1 MSLINTMLRDLDK
14 RRAGDEARQTLP
26 PAVRTMPDADKRG
39 SLNVRYVVWCGVL
52 LLLAATA
59 WWWPGEKRVPP
70 PTPKPIAAPA
80 PVPVAVSPAP
90 TAAIPLPAAVPR
102 GFQADVRAAEPVADA
117 MVAAKPVSPIP
128 APAATAPATPAA
140 ATVVIKKTEPVVD
153 AKPTP
158 ERSSTRAPKP
168 SPLRMDDHLSSSATR
183 QTANETPKLAASVA
197 LPQLPAISSADPALA
212 SRDADDWNRAQMM
225 LREGRND
232 QAEPLLLRLLQSKPG
247 NTAARQALLG
257 ILLPARRH
265 TEAMSILSD
274 GLLLS
279 PENINWAMN
288 LARLHA
294 DANNYAAA
302 WKVLDYSAPNARQN
316 PDYLA
321 FCGTVLQ
328 RLNRNSEAI
337 THYLSALQIK
347 PNEGRWWVGYAI
359 ALEAE
364 GKVAE
369 AKEALRRAL
378 AVGDL
383 PPEISRFAEQK
394 LR

>member
-26 PAVRTMPDADKRG
+26 QAVRAMPDADKRG
-39 SLNVRYVVWCGVL
+39 SLSVRYAVWGGVA

-59 WWWPGEKRVPP
+59 WWWPEQGRMPIA
-70 PTPKPIAAPA
+70 PKPIAAP
-80 PVPVAVSPAP
+80 VPVAVPPAP
-90 TAAIPLPAAVPR
+90 TMPTVAPPPFAVAPR
-102 GFQADVRAAEPVADA
+102 GFQADVRAAEPVVDA
-117 MVAAKPVSPIP
+117 KIAAKPVSPVLLPAAIAP
-128 APAATAPATPAA
+128 APAIAA
-140 ATVVIKKTEPVVD
+140 VKKTEPAVV
-153 AKPTP
+153 ATSALGRGSP
-158 ERSSTRAPKP
+158 RASTS
-168 SPLRMDDHLSSSATR
+168 SPLRMDEHLSSS
-183 QTANETPKLAASVA
+183 TAQPSVSDTPKLAASVA
-197 LPQLPAISSADPALA
+197 LPRMPAISSIDPALA
-212 SRDADDWNRAQMM
+212 NRDADDWSRAQTM

-232 QAEPLLLRLLQSKPG
+232 HAEPLLQRLLQSKPG
-247 NTAARQALLG
+247 NAAARQALLG

-265 TEAMSILSD
+265 AEAISVLSD
-274 GLLLS
+274 GLLLN
-279 PENINWAMN
+279 PENVGWAMN

-328 RLNRNSEAI
+328 RLNRNGEAI

-347 PNEGRWWVGYAI
+347 PNESRWWVGYAI

-378 AVGDL
+378 ALGDL
-383 PPEISRFAEQK
+383 PPEIARFAEQK
-394 LR
+394 LN

>member
-26 PAVRTMPDADKRG
+26 PAVRTMPDIDKRG
-39 SLNVRYVVWCGVL
+39 SLNVRYVVWGGVA

-70 PTPKPIAAPA
+70 PAPKPIATPA
-80 PVPVAVSPAP
+80 PVAVPPAP
-90 TAAIPLPAAVPR
+90 TLATPLPAMARR

-117 MVAAKPVSPIP
+117 EVAAKPVSPSL
-128 APAATAPATPAA
+128 ATTATPAA
-140 ATVVIKKTEPVVD
+140 ATVVIKKAEPVVD
-153 AKPTP
+153 AKPAP
-158 ERSSTRAPKP
+158 EHRSTRAPTS

-183 QTANETPKLAASVA
+183 QTTNETPKLAASVA
-197 LPQLPAISSADPALA
+197 LPRMPAISSADPALA
-212 SRDADDWNRAQMM
+212 SRDADDWSRAQMM

-232 QAEPLLLRLLQSKPG
+232 QAEPLLLRLLESKPG
-247 NTAARQALLG
+247 NTVVRQALLG

-265 TEAMSILSD
+265 AEAMSVLSD
-274 GLLLS
+274 GLLLN
-279 PENINWAMN
+279 PENVSWAMN

-364 GKVAE
+364 GKAGE

-378 AVGDL
+378 TVGDL

>member
-26 PAVRTMPDADKRG
+26 QAVRAMPDTDKRG
-39 SLNVRYVVWCGVL
+39 PLSVRYAVWGGVA

-59 WWWPGEKRVPP
+59 WWWPEQGRM
-70 PTPKPIAAPA
+70 PTAPKPIAAPA
-80 PVPVAVSPAP
+80 PVAVPPAP
-90 TAAIPLPAAVPR
+90 TVAPPPFAVAPR
-102 GFQADVRAAEPVADA
+102 GFQADVRAAEPVVDA
-117 MVAAKPVSPIP
+117 KMAAKPVSPIP
-128 APAATAPATPAA
+128 LPAAVAPAPALA
-140 ATVVIKKTEPVVD
+140 VVKKTEPAVV
-153 AKPTP
+153 ATP
-158 ERSSTRAPKP
+158 VPKRSSVHAPTS
-168 SPLRMDDHLSSSATR
+168 SPLRMDEHLSSS
-183 QTANETPKLAASVA
+183 TAQPSVSEMPKLAASVA
-197 LPQLPAISSADPALA
+197 LPRMPAISSIDPALA
-212 SRDADDWNRAQMM
+212 NRDADDWSRAQTM

-232 QAEPLLLRLLQSKPG
+232 HAEPLLQRLLQSKPG

-265 TEAMSILSD
+265 AEAISVLSD
-274 GLLLS
+274 GLLLN
-279 PENINWAMN
+279 PENVGWAMN

-321 FCGTVLQ
+321 FSGTVLQ
-328 RLNRNSEAI
+328 RLNRNGEAI
-337 THYLSALQIK
+337 THYLAALQIK

-364 GKVAE
+364 GKAGE
-369 AKEALRRAL
+369 AKEAFRRAL

-383 PPEISRFAEQK
+383 SPEIVRFAEQK
-394 LR
+394 LN

>member
-14 RRAGDEARQTLP
+14 RRAGDEVRQTLP

-39 SLNVRYVVWCGVL
+39 SLNVRYVVWGGVL

-59 WWWPGEKRVPP
+59 WWWPGQNRVPAASP
-70 PTPKPIAAPA
+70 LSVAPKPVPA
-80 PVPVAVSPAP
+80 PPPVAVPPAP
-90 TAAIPLPAAVPR
+90 IVAIPLPAAAPR
-102 GFQADVRAAEPVADA
+102 GFQADVRATEPVVQADA
-117 MVAAKPVSPIP
+117 PEKPLSPSVA
-128 APAATAPATPAA
+128 TTTTPAA
-140 ATVVIKKTEPVVD
+140 ATVVIKKADPVVD

-158 ERSSTRAPKP
+158 ERRSTRAPTP

-225 LREGRND
+225 MREGRND

-265 TEAMSILSD
+265 TEAMSVLSD